1 MPDYPRLKVLWVLVI
16 FVMFSLTVQ
25 TRSATEAEQLRL
37 VNYGSRVPSIA
48 AGSMVTAYGS
58 GLADVTHA
66 VLIVHS
72 ASTRDEVHEYDAVIL
87 RGDDEHI
94 DLILPEVA
102 TPIDAWA
109 RLSLR
114 RSTKTGAIS
123 EILSVPAFLESVAP
137 GIFTLGDT
145 GEGLPAGTVTY
156 SDIQGVQ
163 ETTFETP
170 LRSIPGMTVTATIA
184 LTGAL
189 PLACPERPVNAIRA
203 YLQTGHGTAQVPI
216 TRFVPS
222 APGYQQLDVD
232 LTDWLDS
239 GLSRDDHARLFVR
252 ALGCGEAPER
262 TQFGVDSNDVLLR
275 LSHPAAPAAPTA
287 NAWAQLAD
295 DAPWTSS
302 KTGSKRLAAVLLYA
316 STLDDWNARVAAIRR
331 SILRGAGLEPLPER
345 TPLNP
350 LVSRLRMRTGYSVEN
365 AAFEAT
371 RGFFV
376 TGNLFLPLHRTPPYP
391 AILIPHGHFGE
402 WGGYARTLPESQRL
416 SARLAEMGAVVFT
429 YDMIGWGDSQQLDHP
444 DSYGFLGIDDK
455 THFEDG
461 SANNLLALQLW
472 DSIRAVDFL
481 ETLTDAAGRPLVD
494 TSHIGV
500 TGASGGAT
508 QALYLAAIDSR
519 IRAAAFASMIAADFT
534 GDDYCEDGMPVHS
547 VAGEVNSNNTEIAAS
562 IAPRP
567 LLIISDGADWTRH
580 FPQDE
585 YAYVKHVYS
594 FFGADNHAL
603 NFHFANGGHDYSF
616 TKRARAYDFF
626 AAAFGLQRLP
636 DLDSSAGDNREDIVL
651 EIESTLHVFNAAFP
665 RPPLP
670 MTHLQAPAIKWP
682 SK

>member
-1 MPDYPRLKVLWVLVI
+1 MPDYSRLKVPPVLLI
-16 FVMFSLTVQ
+16 YFMFSLTVQ
-25 TRSATEAEQLRL
+25 TRSARDAEPLRL
-37 VNYGSRVPSIA
+37 VNSGSRVPSIA
-48 AGSMVTAYGS
+48 AGSVVTAYGS

-66 VLIVHS
+66 VLIVHPGS
-72 ASTRDEVHEYDAVIL
+72 RDEVHEYDAVIL
-87 RGDDEHI
+87 QGDDEHI
-94 DLILPEVA
+94 DLILPEVV
-102 TPIDAWA
+102 TPIDGWA

-114 RSTKTGAIS
+114 RPAKTGVTS
-123 EILSVPAFLESVAP
+123 EILSVPTFLEAVAP
-137 GIFTLGDT
+137 GIFTLGDR

-163 ETTFETP
+163 ETTTFETP
-170 LRSIPGMTVTATIA
+170 PRSVPGMTVTATIA

-189 PLACPERPVNAIRA
+189 PPACPERPANAVRA

-216 TRFVPS
+216 TRFVRTV
-222 APGYQQLDVD
+222 PGYQQLDVD

-252 ALGCGEAPER
+252 VLGCGEGP
-262 TQFGVDSNDVLLR
+262 VDSNDVLLR
-275 LSHPAAPAAPTA
+275 LSQPAAFAAPRPD
-287 NAWAQLAD
+287 AWAQLAD
-295 DAPWTSS
+295 DAPLTSS
-302 KTGSKRLAAVLLYA
+302 KTGSKRLAAVLSYA
-316 STLDDWNARVAAIRR
+316 STLNDWNARAAAVRR

-350 LVSRLRMRTGYSVEN
+350 IVSRLRMRTGYSVEN

-371 RGFFV
+371 PGFFV

-391 AILIPHGHFGE
+391 AILLPHGHFGE
-402 WGGYARTLPESQRL
+402 WGGYARALPESQRL
-416 SARLAEMGAVVFT
+416 AARLAEMGAVVFT
-429 YDMIGWGDSQQLDHP
+429 YDMIGWGDSHQLDHP

-455 THFEDG
+455 THFNDG

-481 ETLTDAAGRPLVD
+481 ETLRDAAGRPLVE
-494 TSHIGV
+494 TSRIGV

-508 QALYLAAIDSR
+508 QALYLAAVDSR

-534 GDDYCEDGMPVHS
+534 GNDYCEDGMPVHF

-585 YAYVKHVYS
+585 YAYVKQVYS
-594 FFGADNHAL
+594 LFGADDHAL
-603 NFHFANGGHDYSF
+603 NSHFANGGHDYSF
-616 TKRARAYDFF
+616 SKRARAYDFF

-651 EIESTLHVFNAAFP
+651 EMESTLHVFNGAFP
-665 RPPLP
+665 RPAIP
-670 MTHLQAPAIKWP
+670 MTHLAAK
-682 SK
+682 